1 MNKLRNHLLLFLHI
15 GINGPRPDIK
25 TYTYTKLSLYCALM
39 LVLSVILTLVSYE
52 KQTQITFNNLWHAI
66 DYSIKNETRLLENLY
81 VIVPLVML
89 AGWFYYNSYIS
100 KRKRILTEKENEK
113 LKLEKKSL
121 KLEISRLKSERDNL
135 KKLQKEQS
143 ELAKPVQNVIKIRL
157 KILNG
162 LLAKEITNNESYAT
176 SYYKLIKTIH
186 NDKKKFMDSTRL
198 AFAAS
203 SPKFM
208 KFLEQHGL
216 STDEINYLCLYAIG
230 LRGKEI
236 GEYMQL
242 KRHYIMSHEIRKKL
256 GINEHETNIGLYV
269 CRLKKMFGE

>member
-15 GINGPRPDIK
+15 GINGPKPDIK

-39 LVLSVILTLVSYE
+39 LVLSVIITLASYG
-52 KQTQITFNNLWHAI
+52 KQ
-66 DYSIKNETRLLENLY
+66 ELY
-81 VIVPLVML
+81 VILPLVML

-135 KKLQKEQS
+135 KELQKEQS
-143 ELAKPVQNVIKIRL
+143 ELAKPVQDVIKIRL

-176 SYYKLIKTIH
+176 SYYKLIKIIH

-269 CRLKKMFGE
+269 CELMKMFGEQA